1 MNEDKITRIVSQ
13 SDADIADLVASQP
26 ADISV
31 VEQRQYNQWDLPDEC
46 KEKEGKDYKYRWLA
60 KDRRMLD
67 KARYKGWIIC
77 NSVNSAYIKS
87 EKFGLHGAIERHGH
101 LLGCMPIRKAQEI
114 KKVAGEK
121 SAESVKYYTEDIK
134 KNDPRFYDAK
144 LSSEETTSDPD
155 FK

>member
-1 MNEDKITRIVSQ
+1 MNNENVTRIVSQ
-13 SDADIADLVASQP
+13 TDADIADLVASQP

-31 VEQRQYNQWDLPDEC
+31 VEQRQYNQWDLPGEC
-46 KEKEGKDYKYRWLA
+46 KEREGKDYKYRWLA

-77 NSVNSAYIKS
+77 NSTNSSYIKS
-87 EKFGLHGAIERHGH
+87 ERWGLHGAIERHGH
-101 LLGCMPIRKAQEI
+101 LFGCMPIRKAQEI
-114 KKVAGEK
+114 KKANEVK
-121 SAESVKYYTEDIK
+121 STEAVKYYTEDIK

-144 LSSEETTSDPD
+144 LSSEDTASDPD